1 MNVNERIARALG
13 WLPYRQANP
22 QIDWASMPDYSAGWG
37 WQSPEGKREAFV
49 PDYAHSLDACLPV
62 LAALREMGLHFDLS
76 EYIDPLASQRMFKAY
91 LLGYGYRIRYS
102 AMAPSPATALAECI
116 ARALETN
123 EQNH

>member
-62 LAALREMGLHFDLS
+62 LADLREKGWQVSLWSSRSAWHVAMLNPKFPKLNPNAEADDL
-76 EYIDPLASQRMFKAY
+76 AA
-91 LLGYGYRIRYS
+91 
-102 AMAPSPATALAECI
+102 ALAECI
-116 ARALETN
+116 AEALVLAGKEA
-123 EQNH
+123 QGD